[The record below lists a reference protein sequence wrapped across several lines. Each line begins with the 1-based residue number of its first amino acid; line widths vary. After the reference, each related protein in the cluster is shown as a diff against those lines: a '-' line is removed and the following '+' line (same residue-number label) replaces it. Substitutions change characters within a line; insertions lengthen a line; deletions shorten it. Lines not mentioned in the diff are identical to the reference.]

1 MHLDSQ
7 FYCFIKYNILNGTII
22 NSKKY
27 LSRSKENFTFVL
39 NLKDI
44 NMKSRFLIAHK
55 YKPLGWF
62 LFMIG
67 LILGVVLMISD
78 YDYPYWEVNVFPLI
92 GETGFLSSNPAFEW
106 NVNNISDEIAS
117 VLLII
122 GGIMVAFSK
131 TKDEDEY
138 ISKIR
143 MESLIWATY
152 VNYAILILAILFVF
166 DMSFFSVLIYNMFTI
181 LLFFMVRFHYLLYK
195 SKKVIEDDE

>member
-1 MHLDSQ
+1 
-7 FYCFIKYNILNGTII
+7 
-22 NSKKY
+22 
-27 LSRSKENFTFVL
+27 
-39 NLKDI
+39 
-44 NMKSRFLIAHK
+44 MKSRFLIAHK

-62 LFMIG
+62 LFTLG
-67 LILGVVLMISD
+67 FILGIVLMI
-78 YDYPYWEVNVFPLI
+78 YDYEYPNWEVSVFPLI

-106 NVNNISDEIAS
+106 NVNNIADEIAS
-117 VLLII
+117 VLIII
-122 GGIMVAFSK
+122 GGILVAFSR

-195 SKKVIEDDE
+195 SKKVIEDEE

>member
-1 MHLDSQ
+1 MHLNSH
-7 FYCFIKYNILNGTII
+7 YYSFIKYNILYGTKT

-27 LSRSKENFTFVL
+27 LSKCKINFTFVL
-39 NLKDI
+39 NLNTK

-62 LFMIG
+62 LFVLG
-67 LILGVVLMISD
+67 LILGVVLMI
-78 YDYPYWEVNVFPLI
+78 YDYEYPNWEVNVFPLI

-106 NVNNISDEIAS
+106 NVNNIADEMAS
-117 VLLII
+117 ILLII
-122 GGIMVAFSK
+122 GGILVAFSK

-152 VNYAILILAILFVF
+152 VNYGVLILAVLFVF

-181 LLFFMVRFHYLLYK
+181 LLFFITRFHYVMYK
-195 SKKVIEDDE
+195 SKRNIEDEE